1 MNLNGGIKMY
11 NILALLIGA
20 LISIMVSFN
29 SGLEGYVG
37 STYSVVIIHAIGLI
51 AILIVAAIKKEKMI
65 IKEAIPFYLFLG
77 GIFGVMLT
85 LVNVITIGSIGVALT
100 TALAVFGQLVFS
112 SLVDHFGLFGL
123 TKYEFN
129 PKKLAGLLIV
139 FVGLVIMTMA

>member
-1 MNLNGGIKMY
+1 MY
-11 NILALLIGA
+11 NILALVIGA
-20 LISIMVSFN
+20 LISVMISFN

-37 STYSVVIIHAIGLI
+37 STYSVVIIHAVGLI
-51 AILIVAAIKKEKMI
+51 AILIVAAIKKEKMV

-85 LVNVITIGSIGVALT
+85 LVNIITIGGIGVALT

-129 PKKLAGLLIV
+129 PKKLVGFFIV
-139 FVGLVIMTMA
+139 LVGLVIMTVA

>member
-1 MNLNGGIKMY
+1 MY
-11 NILALLIGA
+11 NILALVIGA
-20 LISIMVSFN
+20 LISVMISFN

-37 STYSVVIIHAIGLI
+37 STYSVVIIHAVGLI
-51 AILIVAAIKKEKMI
+51 AILIVAAIKKEKI
-65 IKEAIPFYLFLG
+65 VIKEAIPFYLFLG

-129 PKKLAGLLIV
+129 PKKIVGLLMV
-139 FVGLVIMTMA
+139 FGGLVIMTMA

>member
-1 MNLNGGIKMY
+1 MY
-11 NILALLIGA
+11 NILALAIGA
-20 LISIMVSFN
+20 LISVMVSLN
-29 SGLEGYVG
+29 SGLESYVG
-37 STYSVVIIHAIGLI
+37 STYSVVIIHAVGLI
-51 AILIVAAIKKEKMI
+51 SILIVAAIKKEKV

-85 LVNVITIGSIGVALT
+85 LVNVITIGSLGVALT

-129 PKKLAGLLIV
+129 PKKLIGFLIV
-139 FVGLVIMTMA
+139 FIGIVIMTIA

>member
-1 MNLNGGIKMY
+1 MY
-11 NILALLIGA
+11 NILALIIGA
-20 LISIMVSFN
+20 LISVMISFN

-51 AILIVAAIKKEKMI
+51 AILIVAAVKKEKMV
-65 IKEAIPFYLFLG
+65 IKESIPFYLFLG

-85 LVNVITIGSIGVALT
+85 LVNIITISSIGVALT

-129 PKKLAGLLIV
+129 PKKLVGFLIV
-139 FVGLVIMTMA
+139 LGGLVIMTMA

>member
-1 MNLNGGIKMY
+1 MY
-11 NILALLIGA
+11 NILALVIGA
-20 LISIMVSFN
+20 LISIMISFN

-51 AILIVAAIKKEKMI
+51 AILIVAAIKKEKI
-65 IKEAIPFYLFLG
+65 VIKEAIPFYLFLG

-85 LVNVITIGSIGVALT
+85 LVNIITIGGIGVALT

-129 PKKLAGLLIV
+129 PKKLVGFFIV
-139 FVGLVIMTMA
+139 LVGLVIMTVA

>member
-1 MNLNGGIKMY
+1 MY

-20 LISIMVSFN
+20 LISIMISLN

-51 AILIVAAIKKEKMI
+51 AILIVAAIKKEKVV

-129 PKKLAGLLIV
+129 PKKLVGLLIV

>member
-1 MNLNGGIKMY
+1 MY
-11 NILALLIGA
+11 NILALVIGA
-20 LISIMVSFN
+20 LISIMISFN

-51 AILIVAAIKKEKMI
+51 AILIVAAIKKEKI
-65 IKEAIPFYLFLG
+65 VIKEAIPFYLFLG

-129 PKKLAGLLIV
+129 PKKLVGLLIV
-139 FVGLVIMTMA
+139 FVGLVIMTMV

>member
-1 MNLNGGIKMY
+1 MY
-11 NILALLIGA
+11 NILALVIGA
-20 LISIMVSFN
+20 LISVMISFN

-37 STYSVVIIHAIGLI
+37 STYSVVIIHAVGLI
-51 AILIVAAIKKEKMI
+51 GILIVAAIKKEKI
-65 IKEAIPFYLFLG
+65 VIKEAIPFYLFLG

-85 LVNVITIGSIGVALT
+85 LVNIITIGGIGVALT

-129 PKKLAGLLIV
+129 PKKLVGFFIV
-139 FVGLVIMTMA
+139 LVGLVIMTVA

>member
-1 MNLNGGIKMY
+1 MY
-11 NILALLIGA
+11 NILALVIGE
-20 LISIMVSFN
+20 LISVMISFN

-37 STYSVVIIHAIGLI
+37 STYSVVIIHAVGLI
-51 AILIVAAIKKEKMI
+51 AILIVAAIKKEKI
-65 IKEAIPFYLFLG
+65 VIKEAIPFYLFLG

-85 LVNVITIGSIGVALT
+85 LVNIITIGGIGVALT

-129 PKKLAGLLIV
+129 PKKLVGFFIV
-139 FVGLVIMTMA
+139 LVGLVIMTVA

>member
-1 MNLNGGIKMY
+1 MY
-11 NILALLIGA
+11 NNLALVIGA
-20 LISIMVSFN
+20 LISVMISFN

-37 STYSVVIIHAIGLI
+37 STYSVVIIHAVGLI
-51 AILIVAAIKKEKMI
+51 AILIVAAIKKEKI
-65 IKEAIPFYLFLG
+65 VIKEAIPFYLFLG

-85 LVNVITIGSIGVALT
+85 LVNIITIGGIGVALT

-129 PKKLAGLLIV
+129 PKKLVGFFIV
-139 FVGLVIMTMA
+139 LVGLVIMTVA

>member
-1 MNLNGGIKMY
+1 MY

-20 LISIMVSFN
+20 LISIMISFN

-51 AILIVAAIKKEKMI
+51 AILIVAAIKKEKI
-65 IKEAIPFYLFLG
+65 VIKEAIPFYLFLG

-129 PKKLAGLLIV
+129 PKKLVGLFIV
-139 FVGLVIMTMA
+139 FVGLVIMTMV

>member
-1 MNLNGGIKMY
+1 MY

-20 LISIMVSFN
+20 LISIMISFN

-37 STYSVVIIHAIGLI
+37 STYSVVIIHAVGLI
-51 AILIVAAIKKEKMI
+51 AILIVATIKKEKI
-65 IKEAIPFYLFLG
+65 VIKEAIPFYLFLG

-129 PKKLAGLLIV
+129 PKKLVGLLIV
-139 FVGLVIMTMA
+139 FVGLVIMTMV

>member
-1 MNLNGGIKMY
+1 MY
-11 NILALLIGA
+11 NILALVIGA
-20 LISIMVSFN
+20 LISVMISFN

-37 STYSVVIIHAIGLI
+37 STYSVVILHAVGLI
-51 AILIVAAIKKEKMI
+51 AILIVAAIKKEKI
-65 IKEAIPFYLFLG
+65 VIKEAIPFYLFLG

-85 LVNVITIGSIGVALT
+85 LVNIITIGSIGVALT

-129 PKKLAGLLIV
+129 PKKLVGFFIV
-139 FVGLVIMTMA
+139 LVGLGIMTVA

>member
-1 MNLNGGIKMY
+1 MY

-20 LISIMVSFN
+20 LISIMISLN

-51 AILIVAAIKKEKMI
+51 AILIVAAIKKEKI
-65 IKEAIPFYLFLG
+65 VIKEAIPFYLFLG

-129 PKKLAGLLIV
+129 PKKLVGLFIV
-139 FVGLVIMTMA
+139 FVGLVIMTMV

>member
-1 MNLNGGIKMY
+1 MY
-11 NILALLIGA
+11 NILALVIGA
-20 LISIMVSFN
+20 LISVMISFN

-37 STYSVVIIHAIGLI
+37 STYSVVIIHAVGLI
-51 AILIVAAIKKEKMI
+51 AILIVAAIKKEKI
-65 IKEAIPFYLFLG
+65 VIKEAIPIYLFLG

-85 LVNVITIGSIGVALT
+85 LVNIITIGGIGVALT

-129 PKKLAGLLIV
+129 PKKLVGFFIV
-139 FVGLVIMTMA
+139 LVGLVIMTVA

>member
-1 MNLNGGIKMY
+1 MY

-20 LISIMVSFN
+20 LISIMISFN

-37 STYSVVIIHAIGLI
+37 STYSVVLIHAIGLI
-51 AILIVAAIKKEKMI
+51 AILIVAEIKKEKMV

-129 PKKLAGLLIV
+129 PKKLVGLFIV

>member
-1 MNLNGGIKMY
+1 MY
-11 NILALLIGA
+11 NILALVIGA
-20 LISIMVSFN
+20 LISIMISFN

-51 AILIVAAIKKEKMI
+51 AILIVAAIKKEKI
-65 IKEAIPFYLFLG
+65 VIKEAIPFYLFLG

-129 PKKLAGLLIV
+129 PKKLIGFLIV
-139 FVGLVIMTMA
+139 FIGIVIMTIA

>member
-1 MNLNGGIKMY
+1 MY

-20 LISIMVSFN
+20 LISIMISFN

-37 STYSVVIIHAIGLI
+37 STYSVVIIHAVGLI
-51 AILIVAAIKKEKMI
+51 AILIVAAIKKEKVV

-129 PKKLAGLLIV
+129 PKKLVGLLIV

>member
-1 MNLNGGIKMY
+1 MY
-11 NILALLIGA
+11 NILALVIGA
-20 LISIMVSFN
+20 LISIMISFN

-37 STYSVVIIHAIGLI
+37 STYSVVIIHTVGLI
-51 AILIVAAIKKEKMI
+51 AILIVAAFKKEKMV

-129 PKKLAGLLIV
+129 PKKLVGLLIV

>member
-1 MNLNGGIKMY
+1 MY

-37 STYSVVIIHAIGLI
+37 STYSVVIIHAVGLI
-51 AILIVAAIKKEKMI
+51 AILIVAAIKKEKVV

-129 PKKLAGLLIV
+129 PKKLVGLLIV

>member
-1 MNLNGGIKMY
+1 MY

-20 LISIMVSFN
+20 LISIMISFN

-37 STYSVVIIHAIGLI
+37 STYSVVIIHAVGLI
-51 AILIVAAIKKEKMI
+51 AILIVAAIKREKVV
-65 IKEAIPFYLFLG
+65 IKESIPFYLFLG

-129 PKKLAGLLIV
+129 PKKLVGLLIV

>member
-1 MNLNGGIKMY
+1 MY
-11 NILALLIGA
+11 NILALVIGA
-20 LISIMVSFN
+20 LISIMISFN

-37 STYSVVIIHAIGLI
+37 STYSVVIIHAVGLI
-51 AILIVAAIKKEKMI
+51 AILIVAAIKKEKI
-65 IKEAIPFYLFLG
+65 VIKEAIPFYLFLG

-85 LVNVITIGSIGVALT
+85 LVNIITIGGIGVALT

-129 PKKLAGLLIV
+129 PKKLVGFFIV
-139 FVGLVIMTMA
+139 LVGLVIMTVA

>member
-1 MNLNGGIKMY
+1 MY

-37 STYSVVIIHAIGLI
+37 STYSVVLIHTIGLI
-51 AILIVAAIKKEKMI
+51 TILIVAVIKKEKI
-65 IKEAIPFYLFLG
+65 VIKEAIPFYLFLG

-129 PKKLAGLLIV
+129 PKKIVGFLIV
-139 FVGLVIMTMA
+139 FGGLVIMTMA

>member
-1 MNLNGGIKMY
+1 MY
-11 NILALLIGA
+11 NILELVIGA
-20 LISIMVSFN
+20 LSSVMISFN

-37 STYSVVIIHAIGLI
+37 STYSVVIIHAVGLI
-51 AILIVAAIKKEKMI
+51 AILIVAAIKKEKI
-65 IKEAIPFYLFLG
+65 VIKEAIPFYLFLG

-85 LVNVITIGSIGVALT
+85 LVNIITIGGIGVALT

-129 PKKLAGLLIV
+129 PKKLVGFFIV
-139 FVGLVIMTMA
+139 LVGLVIMTVA

>member
-1 MNLNGGIKMY
+1 MY
-11 NILALLIGA
+11 NILALLIGS
-20 LISIMVSFN
+20 LISIMISFN

-37 STYSVVIIHAIGLI
+37 STYSLVIIHTIGLI
-51 AILIVAAIKKEKMI
+51 AILIVAIIKKEKII
-65 IKEAIPFYLFLG
+65 IKESIPFYLFLG

-85 LVNVITIGSIGVALT
+85 LVNVITIGRIGVALT

-129 PKKLAGLLIV
+129 PKKL
-139 FVGLVIMTMA
+139 VGLFIVLVGLIIMTIG

>member
-1 MNLNGGIKMY
+1 MY

-20 LISIMVSFN
+20 LVSIMISFN

-37 STYSVVIIHAIGLI
+37 STYSVVIIHAVGLI
-51 AILIVAAIKKEKMI
+51 TILIIAAIKKEKMV
-65 IKEAIPFYLFLG
+65 IKESIPFYLFLG

-85 LVNVITIGSIGVALT
+85 LVNIITIGSIGVALT

-129 PKKLAGLLIV
+129 PKKIVGLLIV
-139 FVGLVIMTMA
+139 LVGLVIMTMA

>member
-1 MNLNGGIKMY
+1 MY

-37 STYSVVIIHAIGLI
+37 STYSVVLIHTIGFI
-51 AILIVAAIKKEKMI
+51 AILIVAVIKKEKI
-65 IKEAIPFYLFLG
+65 VIKEAIPFYLFLG

-129 PKKLAGLLIV
+129 PKKIVGLLIV
-139 FVGLVIMTMA
+139 FGGLVIMTMA

>member
-1 MNLNGGIKMY
+1 MY

-29 SGLEGYVG
+29 SGVEGYVG
-37 STYSVVIIHAIGLI
+37 STYSVVLIHAIGLI
-51 AILIVAAIKKEKMI
+51 AILIVAAIKKEKMV
-65 IKEAIPFYLFLG
+65 IKESIPFYLFLG

-129 PKKLAGLLIV
+129 PKKLVGFFIV
-139 FVGLVIMTMA
+139 LVGLVIMTVA

>member
-1 MNLNGGIKMY
+1 MY

-20 LISIMVSFN
+20 IISIMISFN

-37 STYSVVIIHAIGLI
+37 STYSVVIIHAVGLI
-51 AILIVAAIKKEKMI
+51 AILIVAAIKKEKVV

-129 PKKLAGLLIV
+129 PKKLVGLLIV

>member
-1 MNLNGGIKMY
+1 MY

-37 STYSVVIIHAIGLI
+37 STYSVVIIHVIGLI
-51 AILIVAAIKKEKMI
+51 AILIVAAIKKEKI
-65 IKEAIPFYLFLG
+65 VIKEAIPFYLFLG

-129 PKKLAGLLIV
+129 PKKLVGLFIV

>member
-1 MNLNGGIKMY
+1 MY

-20 LISIMVSFN
+20 LISIMISFN

-51 AILIVAAIKKEKMI
+51 AILIVAAIKKEKI
-65 IKEAIPFYLFLG
+65 VIKEAIPFYLFLG

-129 PKKLAGLLIV
+129 PKKLVGFFIV
-139 FVGLVIMTMA
+139 LVGLVIMTVA

>member
-1 MNLNGGIKMY
+1 MY
-11 NILALLIGA
+11 NILALVIGA
-20 LISIMVSFN
+20 LISVMISFN

-37 STYSVVIIHAIGLI
+37 STYSVVIIHAVGLI
-51 AILIVAAIKKEKMI
+51 AILIVAEIKKEKI
-65 IKEAIPFYLFLG
+65 VIKEAIPFYLFLG

-85 LVNVITIGSIGVALT
+85 LVNIITIGGIGVALT

-129 PKKLAGLLIV
+129 PKKLVGFFIV
-139 FVGLVIMTMA
+139 LVGLVIMTVA